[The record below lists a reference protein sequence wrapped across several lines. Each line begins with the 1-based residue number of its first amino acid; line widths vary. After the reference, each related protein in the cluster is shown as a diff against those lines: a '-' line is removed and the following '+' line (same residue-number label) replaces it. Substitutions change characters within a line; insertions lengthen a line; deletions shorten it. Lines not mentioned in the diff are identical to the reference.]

1 MKRLILCLLSFG
13 AFTLQTF
20 PSTEMDL
27 SRYFPNKDGCFLLY
41 DLKANRVVQRFNGKR
56 CALRF
61 APCSTFKVPLAL
73 MAFDRGILKDEN
85 TTYKWDGVDRGRP
98 NVNRDTSA
106 ADWLKYSVVWYSQRV
121 TPQLGPEVVTN
132 YLAKFDYGNRDIS
145 GGLTNFWLGSTLK
158 ISADEQLRFW
168 ERFWTNG
175 LPVSRRAA
183 DITRKI
189 TYLETSPSGMKLS
202 GKTGSH
208 TSDRDELGW
217 FVGHLEGPKGE
228 YLVVVNYSGPVPS
241 KGSYPGLAAQEICKT
256 ILGQMGL
263 Y

>member
-1 MKRLILCLLSFG
+1 MNRLVIPLLIVVVL
-13 AFTLQTF
+13 APVVLPAAEADF
-20 PSTEMDL
+20 PRLFQD
-27 SRYFPNKDGCFLLY
+27 KDGCFELY
-41 DLKANRVVQRFNGKR
+41 DLKTGRVVQRYNEKR
-56 CALRF
+56 CALRV

-73 MAFDRGILKDEN
+73 MVFDQGILADEK

-98 NVNRDTSA
+98 TVNRDTTA
-106 ADWLKYSVVWYSQRV
+106 ADWVKYSVVWYSQRL
-121 TPQLGPEVVTN
+121 TPQLGTKKIKD
-132 YLAKFDYGNRDIS
+132 YLASFDYGNRDIS
-145 GGLTNFWLGSTLK
+145 SGLTNFWLGRSLK

-175 LPVSRRAA
+175 LPVSRHAA
-183 DITRKI
+183 EVTRKI

-208 TSDRDELGW
+208 ITDRDELGW

-228 YLVVVNYSGPVPS
+228 YLVVLNYSGPPS
-241 KGSYPGLAAQEICKT
+241 PKDTYPGMVAQDNCKK
-256 ILGQMGL
+256 ILGRLGF